1 MKAGDFLLGSDLYL
15 NSYRFYQVVKAT
27 AKTVSIRRVGNDNGT
42 PVFNR
47 FIDDEVVTKRVSG
60 DSVSLGRW
68 NSAKLWDGVPFH
80 SEHPLFGDNYNLF

>member
-47 FIDDEVVTKRVSG
+47 FIDDEIVTKRVSG

-68 NSAKLWDGVPFH
+68 SSAKLWDGVPFH
-80 SEHPLFGDNYNLF
+80 SEHPLFGVNYNLF

>member
-1 MKAGDFLLGSDLYL
+1 MKAGDFLLGSD
-15 NSYRFYQVVKAT
+15 SYRFYQVVKAT

-68 NSAKLWDGVPFH
+68 SSAKLWD
-80 SEHPLFGDNYNLF
+80 SEHPLFGVNYNLF